1 MKQYV
6 TQQQKK
12 YLDHVSDSTHSA
24 RGSVAIFVKDFSMFR
39 RLALVIALISFNG
52 CGREEKVN
60 VPPPAAPPTTT
71 TSAALRTSYAEV
83 VARVSASVVTIRT
96 ESRAHA
102 PRQFPFMDDPF
113 FRRFFGAPS
122 TPAPERLIRGLG
134 SGVIVTGDGYILTNH
149 HVIDGAQQIEVD
161 LQGPRTVTAKLV
173 GSDPPSDLAVLKIDE
188 GGLSGLALADSD
200 KVQVGDIVLAIG
212 NPLGI
217 GQTVTLGII
226 SAKGRRTGLSNGSF
240 EDFLQT
246 DAPINRGNSGG
257 ALVDSNGDLVGI
269 NSQILSPS
277 GGSIGIGFAIPSNM
291 ARNVLEQIVKNGK
304 VTRGHL
310 GAVVQPVTE
319 DIAASLNLSNARG
332 VIVSQVQSGSA
343 AERAGLKRGD
353 VILALNGNVLSDPNS
368 FRNEIAGT
376 PPGRTVTLR
385 IWRERSE
392 QELRPTLGE
401 FTPEE
406 RAAKRTEET
415 SPQPG
420 DEDAELGIAVQP
432 LTAALASQLGISSE
446 AQGLLVVQVDPFGP
460 AEDAGIQ
467 RGDVIEEVNQQPVR
481 SVADLRSAVKR
492 AGKDPLLLLLNHRG
506 TTIFITIRAR

>member
-1 MKQYV
+1 
-6 TQQQKK
+6 
-12 YLDHVSDSTHSA
+12 
-24 RGSVAIFVKDFSMFR
+24 MFR
-39 RLALVIALISFNG
+39 RLALLLVLISVTS

-60 VPPPAAPPTTT
+60 LPPPAAPPPT

-83 VARVSASVVTIRT
+83 VNRVSTAVVTIRT
-96 ESRAHA
+96 ESRARA

-113 FRRFFGAPS
+113 FRRFFGEPP
-122 TPAPERLIRGLG
+122 TPAPERRVRGLG
-134 SGVIVTGDGYILTNH
+134 SGVIVTADGFVLTNH

-173 GSDPPSDLAVLKIDE
+173 GSDPASDLAVLKIDE
-188 GGLSGLALADSD
+188 GGLSPLALADSD

-246 DAPINRGNSGG
+246 DAPINQGNSGG
-257 ALVDSNGDLVGI
+257 ALVDSNGDLIGI

-291 ARNVLEQIVKNGK
+291 ARNVLDQLVKHGK
-304 VTRGHL
+304 VTRGQL
-310 GAVVQPVTE
+310 GVVVQPVTE
-319 DIAASLNLSNARG
+319 DIAASLKLNDAKG
-332 VIVSQVQSGSA
+332 VIVSQVQPGSA
-343 AERAGLKRGD
+343 AERAGLNRGD
-353 VILALNGNVLSDPNS
+353 VILALNGNVVADPNS

-385 IWRERSE
+385 IWRDGSE

-406 RAAKRTEET
+406 RSARPTEES

-420 DEDAELGIAVQP
+420 GSDSLRLGIAVQP
-432 LTAALASQLGISSE
+432 LTPALARELGIS
-446 AQGLLVVQVDPFGP
+446 ADTQGLLIMEVDPSGP
-460 AEDAGIQ
+460 AADAGIQ
-467 RGDVIEEVNQQPVR
+467 RGDVIEQVNQQPVR
-481 SVADLRSAVKR
+481 SGADLRSAIER
-492 AGKDPLLLLLNHRG
+492 SGKDPLLLLVNHRG
-506 TTIFITIRAR
+506 TTIFVTIRPR

>member
-1 MKQYV
+1 MVRK
-6 TQQQKK
+6 
-12 YLDHVSDSTHSA
+12 L
-24 RGSVAIFVKDFSMFR
+24 AI
-39 RLALVIALISFNG
+39 LIALISVSG
-52 CGREEKVN
+52 CGTEEKVN
-60 VPPPAAPPTTT
+60 LPPPAVPPPT

-83 VARVSASVVTIRT
+83 VNRVSAAVVTIRT
-96 ESRAHA
+96 ESRARA

-113 FRRFFGAPS
+113 FRRFFGEPL
-122 TPAPERLIRGLG
+122 TPAPERRMRGLG
-134 SGVIVTGDGYILTNH
+134 SGVIVTADGYILTNH
-149 HVIDGAQQIEVD
+149 HVIDGAQLIEVD

-173 GSDPPSDLAVLKIDE
+173 GSDPLSDLAVLKIDE
-188 GGLSGLALADSD
+188 GGFSPLVLADSD

-291 ARNVLEQIVKNGK
+291 ARNVMDQLVKNGK
-304 VTRGHL
+304 VTRGQL
-310 GAVVQPVTE
+310 GVVVQPVTE
-319 DIAASLNLSNARG
+319 DIAASLKMSNARG
-332 VIVSQVQSGSA
+332 VIVSQVQPGSP
-343 AERAGLKRGD
+343 AEGAGFKRGD
-353 VILALNGNVLSDPNS
+353 VILALNGNVVSDPNS

-385 IWRERSE
+385 IWREGSE
-392 QELRPTLGE
+392 QELRATLGE

-406 RAAKRTEET
+406 RPARPTEQD
-415 SPQPG
+415 SPEPG
-420 DEDAELGIAVQP
+420 APDDGRLGLAVQP
-432 LTAALASQLGISSE
+432 LTPVLAQQLGISGDT
-446 AQGLLVVQVDPFGP
+446 QGLAVVGVDPSGP
-460 AEDAGIQ
+460 AADVGIQ
-467 RGDVIEEVNQQPVR
+467 RGDVIEQVNQQAVR
-481 SVADLRSAVKR
+481 SVAELRAAVER
-492 AGKDPLLLLLNHRG
+492 AGKDPLLLLVNHRG
-506 TTIFITIRAR
+506 TTIFVTIRPR

>member
-1 MKQYV
+1 
-6 TQQQKK
+6 
-12 YLDHVSDSTHSA
+12 
-24 RGSVAIFVKDFSMFR
+24 MFR
-39 RLALVIALISFNG
+39 ILALIVLVSISG

-60 VPPPAAPPTTT
+60 LSPPAAPPPT

-83 VARVSASVVTIRT
+83 VNHVSASVVTIRT
-96 ESRAHA
+96 ESRARA

-113 FRRFFGAPS
+113 FRRFFGDPLS
-122 TPAPERLIRGLG
+122 PAPERLVRGLG

-149 HVIDGAQQIEVD
+149 HVIDGSQQIEVE
-161 LQGPRTVTAKLV
+161 LHGPRTVTAKLV

-188 GGLSGLALADSD
+188 GGLSPLALADSD

-226 SAKGRRTGLSNGSF
+226 SAKGRRTGLSDGSF

-291 ARNVLEQIVKNGK
+291 ARSVLDQIVKHGK
-304 VTRGHL
+304 VTRGQL
-310 GAVVQPVTE
+310 GVTVQPVTE

-332 VIVSQVQSGSA
+332 VIVSQVQPGSA

-353 VILALNGNVLSDPNS
+353 VILALNGNVVSDPNS
-368 FRNEIAGT
+368 FRNEIAST
-376 PPGRTVTLR
+376 SPGRTVTLR
-385 IWRERSE
+385 IWRDGSE

-406 RAAKRTEET
+406 RPARPTEDT
-415 SPQPG
+415 SPEPG
-420 DEDAELGIAVQP
+420 GTNDPKLGIAVQP
-432 LTAALASQLGISSE
+432 LTPALASQLGLSSDT
-446 AQGLLVVQVDPFGP
+446 QGLVVVQVDPFGP
-460 AEDAGIQ
+460 AADAGIQ
-467 RGDVIEEVNQQPVR
+467 RGDVIEQVNQQPLR
-481 SVADLRSAVKR
+481 SVADLRSAVER
-492 AGKDPLLLLLNHRG
+492 SGKDPLLLLVNHRG
-506 TTIFITIRAR
+506 TTIFVTIRPR

>member
-1 MKQYV
+1 
-6 TQQQKK
+6 
-12 YLDHVSDSTHSA
+12 
-24 RGSVAIFVKDFSMFR
+24 
-39 RLALVIALISFNG
+39 
-52 CGREEKVN
+52 
-60 VPPPAAPPTTT
+60 
-71 TSAALRTSYAEV
+71 
-83 VARVSASVVTIRT
+83 
-96 ESRAHA
+96 
-102 PRQFPFMDDPF
+102 MDDPF
-113 FRRFFGAPS
+113 FRRFFGEPS
-122 TPAPERLIRGLG
+122 TPAPERRVRGLG
-134 SGVIVTGDGYILTNH
+134 SGVIVTADGYILTNH

-173 GSDPPSDLAVLKIDE
+173 GSDPPSDLAVLKIDD
-188 GGLSGLALADSD
+188 GMVSPLALADSD

-291 ARNVLEQIVKNGK
+291 AREVLDQLVKHGK
-304 VTRGHL
+304 VTRGQL
-310 GAVVQPVTE
+310 GVVVQPVTN

-332 VIVSQVQSGSA
+332 VIVSQVQPDSA

-353 VILALNGNVLSDPNS
+353 VILALNGNVVSDPNS
-368 FRNEIAGT
+368 FRNEIAAT

-385 IWRERSE
+385 IWRDGSE
-392 QELRPTLGE
+392 EELRPTLGE
-401 FTPEE
+401 FVPEE
-406 RAAKRTEET
+406 RPARPTEES

-420 DEDAELGIAVQP
+420 TSDSGKLGIAVQP
-432 LTAALASQLGISSE
+432 LTPALARDLGISVDT
-446 AQGLLVVQVDPFGP
+446 QGVAVVEVDPFGP
-460 AEDAGIQ
+460 AADAGIQ
-467 RGDVIEEVNQQPVR
+467 RGDVIEQVNQGLVR
-481 SVADLRSAVKR
+481 SVSELRAAVER
-492 AGKDPLLLLLNHRG
+492 SGKDPLLLLVNHRG
-506 TTIFITIRAR
+506 TTIFVTIRPR

>member
-1 MKQYV
+1 
-6 TQQQKK
+6 
-12 YLDHVSDSTHSA
+12 
-24 RGSVAIFVKDFSMFR
+24 MFR
-39 RLALVIALISFNG
+39 RLALIVLILLSG

-60 VPPPAAPPTTT
+60 LPAPAVPPPTT

-83 VARVSASVVTIRT
+83 VNRVSASVVTIRT
-96 ESRAHA
+96 ESRARA
-102 PRQFPFMDDPF
+102 PQQFPFMDDPF
-113 FRRFFGAPS
+113 FRRFFGEPS
-122 TPAPERLIRGLG
+122 TPAPERSVRGLG
-134 SGVIVTGDGYILTNH
+134 SGVIVTADGYILTNH

-188 GGLSGLALADSD
+188 GGLSPLALADSD
-200 KVQVGDIVLAIG
+200 KAQVGDIVLAIG

-257 ALVDSNGDLVGI
+257 ALVDSNGDLLGI

-291 ARNVLEQIVKNGK
+291 ARDVLDQLVKNGK
-304 VTRGHL
+304 VTRGQL
-310 GAVVQPVTE
+310 GVVVQPVTE
-319 DIAASLNLSNARG
+319 DIAGSLKLNSANG
-332 VIVSQVQSGSA
+332 VIVSQVQPGSA

-353 VILALNGNVLSDPNS
+353 VILALNGNLVSDPNS

-385 IWRERSE
+385 IWRDGSE

-401 FTPEE
+401 FVREE
-406 RAAKRTEET
+406 RTSRLTEKS
-415 SPQPG
+415 SPERG
-420 DEDAELGIAVQP
+420 GSDSGRLGLAVQP
-432 LTAALASQLGISSE
+432 LTPALASQLGIGPDT
-446 AQGLLVVQVDPFGP
+446 QGLVVVEVDPFGP
-460 AEDAGIQ
+460 AADAGIQ
-467 RGDVIEEVNQQPVR
+467 RGDVIEQVNQQPVR
-481 SVADLRSAVKR
+481 SVADLRAAVER
-492 AGKDPLLLLLNHRG
+492 SGKDPLLLLVNHRG
-506 TTIFITIRAR
+506 TTIFVTVRSR